1 MGLTIYGASDDLIE
15 VEGDF
20 REEYY
25 LTEDDASH
33 LRITHADHPEIGLI
47 VKAFYSRFGWIFG
60 VSGLWQE
67 GEEGEILKDIPWG
80 VKIQTG
86 DPNDVGVSTYST
98 RVEIDCPPEIVVE
111 YIDPSRDEDD
121 DY

>member
-20 REEYY
+20 SEEYY
-25 LTEDDASH
+25 LDEDDASH

-47 VKAFYSRFGWIFG
+47 VKPYFSHFGWIFG
-60 VSGLWQE
+60 ISGLWQE
-67 GEEGEILKDIPWG
+67 GEEGEVLNPIPWG

-86 DPNDVGVSTYST
+86 DPNGLRIPTYST

-111 YIDPSRDEDD
+111 FFDSREDD
-121 DY
+121 